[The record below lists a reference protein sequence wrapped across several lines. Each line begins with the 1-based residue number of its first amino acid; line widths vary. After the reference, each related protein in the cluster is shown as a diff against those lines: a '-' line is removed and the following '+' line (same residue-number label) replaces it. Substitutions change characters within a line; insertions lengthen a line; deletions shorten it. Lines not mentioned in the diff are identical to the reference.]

1 MDTYNALGTNL
12 TESLLNFAWL
22 VTAAAAMLGV
32 LSSRRDGRAVSALL
46 CGLALLFPIISA
58 SDDFSA
64 DRAIEET
71 LAVLTVVVAAV
82 VLTAL
87 FRLASEKMVLEPLHR
102 TVPSDP
108 RSPPRG

>member
-1 MDTYNALGTNL
+1 MNTDNAPGTNL

-22 VTAAAAMLGV
+22 MTAAAAMLGV
-32 LSSRRDGRAVSALL
+32 LPSRCDGRAAATLL

-58 SDDFSA
+58 SDDLSA
-64 DRAIEET
+64 DAT
-71 LAVLTVVVAAV
+71 LAVLSVVVAAV

-87 FRLASEKMVLEPLHR
+87 FRLASEKMVVEPLHR